1 MTLND
6 FVCPL
11 MKELVS
17 YAGGQEKVSLSSHF
31 FYYILF
37 SSKIEIVRI
46 HYILRCVPL
55 IYLTG
60 IKDNYI
66 SNTPSRSLIDFF
78 YLKYRHFQEKINK
91 IFSV

>member
-6 FVCPL
+6 FVCLL

-31 FYYILF
+31 FHYIYL

-46 HYILRCVPL
+46 HYILRCVPF
-55 IYLTG
+55 IYLTD
-60 IKDNYI
+60 IKDKYI
-66 SNTPSRSLIDFF
+66 SNTTSRSLIDFF
-78 YLKYRHFQEKINK
+78 L
-91 IFSV
+91 S